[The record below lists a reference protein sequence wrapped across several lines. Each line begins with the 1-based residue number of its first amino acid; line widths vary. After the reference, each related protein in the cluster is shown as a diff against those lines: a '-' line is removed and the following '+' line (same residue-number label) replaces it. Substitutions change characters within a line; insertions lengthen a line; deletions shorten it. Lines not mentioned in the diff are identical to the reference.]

1 MLINGIDLSSLGV
14 QLYDRIINSNIVN
27 SVEEWLDGDIQP
39 TSIRQQDGF
48 KNITL
53 KFLVLCKTEE
63 DAYFRISRLTQSL
76 KKATVQFDDINL
88 EFEISLQGE
97 AQIDRLKNGNFIVS
111 YNFTSNYGKGVR
123 EVYTTDANM
132 TNSFK
137 LTVLYYQNSTTLL
150 ATESVSIRASSFN
163 GVNDT
168 LDSIG
173 IITNKYLPQ
182 YYNNGVATNLNG
194 LELTY
199 ENLMDLNT
207 LIINYAPISYKLTVR
222 YFMNNGSG
230 YYNQILENPLD
241 FTYPQIKNMTSIGQ
255 LVDAKTYKPD
265 GYKAR
270 IAYQGTM
277 SVESLLA
284 NSPIYVYYD
293 TIENEKSKNILVN
306 YEQENDNG
314 EFEIIQTAVLNV
326 RETDF
331 IDGMTLADFLT
342 LDAYRPDNTH
352 YTAGYLVSGSMTA
365 PITYETIEASY
376 TIRYARAENTTFV
389 EYYVGVYPEWYRLT
403 TITIKSKYKDSYA
416 TDFNLIRDFGLD
428 LDKYHTSE
436 YESGALYNGDVFD
449 SYDSVMNAGVLQVYY
464 RAINYPIVV
473 KYYTGDTTAVPTTET
488 ININALMF
496 LTNPV
501 LGDIIPINSH
511 RPEGYQFSA
520 SLSYSG
526 EVSLSALTQASPITI
541 VFEEI
546 KEVKT
551 KNIIVKYKK
560 ELASAY
566 TVVNTSLITVN
577 EADCINGIRLKDII
591 NLNLYKPDYYEN
603 GVIDGASSTA
613 LLTFDD
619 IESNYSVLYVA
630 STYTTPVR
638 YYTDSVDDLNWIG
651 SNNIS
656 YRVID
661 FETTT
666 TLYDLGLDINAFKP
680 SYCGDGQLQYNGAVN
695 FLALLELTSIN
706 IVYTVQ
712 VQPPEPGDIDYPH
725 RFLFL
730 QHNDLGD
737 YEYLHPEWTM
747 NHAFINT
754 GVSALDMSKLTV
766 IMECKRV
773 DENVP
778 LHNVNAG
785 YAYLFGSTSPL
796 GDFYMRFNNQTQYGT
811 NLTNVNTYEAR
822 AGKTSDMLTLTE
834 EKAIGFGSTAGIYA
848 SAQAGYSN
856 VVFTYTN
863 KLQSQNVEMPYP
875 LYLFANNKSG
885 SYSGGLAGIGIF
897 SCRIYYDN
905 TLLRDMIPVQYYD
918 KIGDQVAP
926 SNCLYDKI
934 TKTFFEDGTKLNS
947 FNIIDDDRYTDT
959 NLEHKIGHCYVN
971 YYKND
976 ALFQTVLVNFR
987 GSDFGEGK
995 TWDPYVNFMVDKYQ
1009 PSYYKPGVIKEMSD
1023 SFIVNFDNLN
1033 NKTFSVIYEE
1043 QANTIVVKYIKED
1056 VDGNQ
1061 TTLSEETI
1069 GISEKD
1075 FYQAPT
1081 FGDIVRINK
1090 HKPDGYETNFKYT
1103 GERVSLARVVEG
1115 SPYEIVYKPIAGEIQ
1130 TYTTVVKYIKKV
1142 FGIRTYETIG
1152 TETLTFD
1159 QSNFRDG
1166 EYIDFYINFDGKK
1179 PEKYY
1184 LAGEPYE
1191 WYRMDERL
1199 DKPEDLKD
1207 IYIVYYLPETQYLDI
1222 NYYVDSVAD
1231 ENLLAS
1237 TTWDYAIDSYEYP
1250 ISMVDTLP
1258 NDYINKYKPVR
1269 CAGGVFENPTATYG
1283 FEDLINLTSL
1293 NILYATI
1300 EEPHDP
1306 EKQSWENKVLYWQ
1319 VLGDPTGD
1327 YTIGADSL
1335 NRMPFPGGK
1344 IPYIDLGYR
1353 PKELQRLRVEIKG
1366 TSVGYGVWNGAEIS
1380 PDIGLARQ
1388 AYATQSLDYLPF
1400 FGYYAT
1406 EDIPVGETT
1415 SYTVKTPLGETF
1427 NNYTT
1432 YSRTSKGAFAV
1443 RPRLPRT
1450 SGWVYTAEGPQ
1461 YLDGQVWYSG
1471 SSAPGVIAG
1480 SPNYTSITGINGCYR
1495 RGVQKTLDDNFEEVN
1510 AFQNYGIGT
1519 TRKRNDGWPICLG
1532 RTGQMGE
1539 KVNNPVAS
1547 VIGNPFTFTL
1557 DAYNGYAECFEEDT
1571 SNSPYR
1577 IIFDN
1582 TDNDFFEGREQPRGT
1597 LSLFQATD
1605 PNTGKVNI
1613 MPFKSVIFPFCDP
1626 IGTPAGLQQTMLGNP
1641 YDLGSK
1647 YGSITTEELVGTGTD
1662 ANGNI
1667 IYTTITKTKNVNY
1680 AKFPLIQ
1687 YPQMTG
1693 CWIWSVKIYDRDKL
1707 VRDLIPVAQGDK
1719 IYDYVMPANGLFDKI
1734 TEIFFG
1740 NNNKGGTY
1748 KKEKVSGK
1756 DNEGNI
1762 AVSAQTI
1769 TIKPEEVF
1777 PLQVMYDPLVYG
1789 KITVNYY
1796 DADNTFI
1803 NNQYVDVPVWY
1814 NASNE
1819 PLEDILKF
1827 NDYKPDDFHL
1837 DGLIDLDKDLS
1848 FESMTTKQ
1856 VYELGTANIYYK
1868 LRTFTKTIVY
1878 YKDNYRVGSKDL
1890 FYSENDIKNAETLA
1904 DLGIDLDLYWDENFK
1919 HGKIVFNESIIAN
1932 DDIKAFIDAPSPIVV
1947 YEKLSQEEAPDLLY
1961 AEYYR
1966 GGAYDE

>member
-163 GVNDT
+163 GVDDT

-207 LIINYAPISYKLTVR
+207 LIINYAPISYRLTVR

-376 TIRYARAENTTFV
+376 TIRYGRAENTTFV

-403 TITIKSKYKDSYA
+403 TISIKSKYKDSYA

-526 EVSLSALTQASPITI
+526 EVSLSTLTQASPITI

-577 EADCINGIRLKDII
+577 EADCVNGIRLKDII

-712 VQPPEPGDIDYPH
+712 VRPPEPGDIDYPH

-971 YYKND
+971 YYKNG

-1056 VDGNQ
+1056 ADGNQ

-1075 FYQAPT
+1075 FYQVPS
-1081 FGDIVRINK
+1081 FGDIVRLNK
-1090 HKPDGYETNFKYT
+1090 YKPEGYETDFQYT
-1103 GERVSLARVVEG
+1103 GKRVSLARVVEG

-1327 YTIGADSL
+1327 YIIGADSL
-1335 NRMPFPGGK
+1335 NNMPFPGGK

-1461 YLDGQVWYSG
+1461 YLDGQVWYTG

-1480 SPNYTSITGINGCYR
+1480 SPNYTNIVGINGCYR
-1495 RGVQKTLDDNFEEVN
+1495 RGIQKTLDDNFEEIN

-1519 TRKRNDGWPICLG
+1519 TRKRNDGWPVCLG

-1547 VIGNPFTFTL
+1547 VVGNPFTFIL

-1582 TDNDFFEGREQPRGT
+1582 VDNDFFEGREQPRGT

-1626 IGTPAGLQQTMLGNP
+1626 IGTPMGLQQTMLGNP

-1662 ANGNI
+1662 ASGNI
-1667 IYTTITKTKNVNY
+1667 IYTTVSKTKNVNY

-1707 VRDLIPVAQGDK
+1707 VRDLIPVAKGDK

-1762 AVSAQTI
+1762 SVSAQTI

-1890 FYSENDIKNAETLA
+1890 FYSENDIKNAKTLK

>member
-14 QLYDRIINSNIVN
+14 QLYDRIINSNTVN

-163 GVNDT
+163 GVDDT

-230 YYNQILENPLD
+230 YYNQILENTLD
-241 FTYPQIKNMTSIGQ
+241 FTYPQIKDMTSIGQ

-284 NSPIYVYYD
+284 NSPVYVYYD

-326 RETDF
+326 RETNF

-376 TIRYARAENTTFV
+376 TIRYGRAENTTFV

-695 FLALLELTSIN
+695 FLALLELASIN

-976 ALFQTVLVNFR
+976 TLFQTVLVNFR

-1033 NKTFSVIYEE
+1033 NKTFSVVYEE
-1043 QANTIVVKYIKED
+1043 QANTIVVKYVKED
-1056 VDGNQ
+1056 ADGNQ
-1061 TTLSEETI
+1061 TTLAEETI

-1075 FYQAPT
+1075 FYQVPT
-1081 FGDIVRINK
+1081 FGDIVRLNK
-1090 HKPDGYETNFKYT
+1090 YKPEGYETDFQYT
-1103 GERVSLARVVEG
+1103 GKRVSLARVVEG
-1115 SPYEIVYKPIAGEIQ
+1115 SPYEIVYKPIAGETQ

-1199 DKPEDLKD
+1199 DKPENLKD
-1207 IYIVYYLPETQYLDI
+1207 VYIVYYLPETQYLDI
-1222 NYYVDSVAD
+1222 NYYVDTVAD

-1258 NDYINKYKPVR
+1258 NDYMNKYKPVR
-1269 CAGGVFENPTATYG
+1269 CSGGVFEDPTATYE
-1283 FEDLINLTSL
+1283 FEDLVNLTSL

-1306 EKQSWENKVLYWQ
+1306 EKQSWENKVLYWN
-1319 VLGDPTGD
+1319 VFGDPTED
-1327 YTIGADSL
+1327 YDIGADSL

-1366 TSVGYGVWNGAEIS
+1366 TSLGYGVWNGAEIS
-1380 PDIGLARQ
+1380 PDIGLAKQ
-1388 AYATQSLDYLPF
+1388 AYASQSLDYLPF

-1406 EDIPVGETT
+1406 EDIPVGQITSSTT
-1415 SYTVKTPLGETF
+1415 TTPLGETF
-1427 NNYTT
+1427 DNYTS
-1432 YSRTSKGAFAV
+1432 YSRTSKGAFAI

-1450 SGWVYTAEGPQ
+1450 TGWVYTAEGPQ
-1461 YLDGQVWYSG
+1461 YLDGQVWYVAG
-1471 SSAPGVIAG
+1471 STPGVIAG
-1480 SPNYTSITGINGCYR
+1480 QPDYRSIVGINGCYR
-1495 RGVQKTLDDNFEEVN
+1495 RGVQKTLDDNFEEID
-1510 AFQNYGIGT
+1510 AFRNYGIGT
-1519 TRKRNDGWPICLG
+1519 TRKRNDGWPVCLS

-1539 KVNNPVAS
+1539 TVNDPVAS
-1547 VIGNPFTFTL
+1547 IVGNPFTFTL

-1571 SNSPYR
+1571 TNSPYR
-1577 IIFDN
+1577 VIFDN
-1582 TDNDFFEGREQPRGT
+1582 ADNDFFEGREQPRGT

-1613 MPFKSVIFPFCDP
+1613 MPFRSVIYPFCDP
-1626 IGTPAGLQQTMLGNP
+1626 VGTPMGLQQTMLGNP

-1662 ANGNI
+1662 ASGNI
-1667 IYTTITKTKNVNY
+1667 IYTTVSKTRNVNY

-1687 YPQMTG
+1687 HPQMTG

-1719 IYDYVMPANGLFDKI
+1719 IYDYVMPGNGLFDKI

-1740 NNNKGGTY
+1740 NNNEGGTY

-1756 DNEGNI
+1756 DNDGNI

-1769 TIKPEEVF
+1769 TISPEEVY

-1803 NNQYVDVPVWY
+1803 DNQYVDVPVWY

-1856 VYELGTANIYYK
+1856 IYELGTANVYYK
-1868 LRTFTKTIVY
+1868 LRTFTKTVVY
-1878 YKDNYRVGSKDL
+1878 YKDNYRVGSKDV
-1890 FYSENDIKNAETLA
+1890 FYSENDIKNAKTLA

-1919 HGKIVFNESIIAN
+1919 HGKVVFDESIIAD

>member
-163 GVNDT
+163 GVDDT

-241 FTYPQIKNMTSIGQ
+241 FTYPQIKDMTSIGQ

-326 RETDF
+326 RETNF

-376 TIRYARAENTTFV
+376 TIRYGRAENTTFV

-712 VQPPEPGDIDYPH
+712 VRPPEPGDIDYPH

-971 YYKND
+971 YYKNG

-1056 VDGNQ
+1056 ADGNQ
-1061 TTLSEETI
+1061 TTLAEETLS
-1069 GISEKD
+1069 ISEKD
-1075 FYQAPT
+1075 FYKVPS
-1081 FGDIVRINK
+1081 FGDIVRLNK
-1090 HKPDGYETNFKYT
+1090 YKPEGYETDFQYT
-1103 GERVSLARVVEG
+1103 GKRVSLARIVEG

-1237 TTWDYAIDSYEYP
+1237 TTWGYAIDSYEYP
-1250 ISMVDTLP
+1250 ISMVDTLS

-1269 CAGGVFENPTATYG
+1269 CDGGVFENPTATYG

-1293 NILYATI
+1293 NIIYATI

-1380 PDIGLARQ
+1380 PDIGLAQQ
-1388 AYATQSLDYLPF
+1388 AYAAQSLDYLPF
-1400 FGYYAT
+1400 FGYYAI
-1406 EDIPVGETT
+1406 EDIPVGKIT
-1415 SYTVKTPLGETF
+1415 SHTVKTPLGETF

-1582 TDNDFFEGREQPRGT
+1582 ADNDFFEGREQPRGT

-1626 IGTPAGLQQTMLGNP
+1626 IGTPMGLQQTMLGNP

-1662 ANGNI
+1662 ASGNI
-1667 IYTTITKTKNVNY
+1667 IYTTVSKTKNVNY

-1719 IYDYVMPANGLFDKI
+1719 IYDYVMPGNGLFDKI

-1748 KKEKVSGK
+1748 KKEEVSGK

-1769 TIKPEEVF
+1769 TIEPEEVY

-1890 FYSENDIKNAETLA
+1890 FYSENDIKNAKTLA

-1919 HGKIVFNESIIAN
+1919 HGKVVFDESIIAN

>member
-163 GVNDT
+163 GVDDT

-230 YYNQILENPLD
+230 YYNQILENPLN

-326 RETDF
+326 RETNF

-376 TIRYARAENTTFV
+376 TIRYGRAENTTFV

-416 TDFNLIRDFGLD
+416 TDFNLIRDLELD

-712 VQPPEPGDIDYPH
+712 VRPPEPGDIDYPH

-1033 NKTFSVIYEE
+1033 NKTFSVIYKE

-1056 VDGNQ
+1056 ADGNQ

-1069 GISEKD
+1069 SISEKD
-1075 FYQAPT
+1075 FYQAPS
-1081 FGDIVRINK
+1081 FGDIVRLNK
-1090 HKPDGYETNFKYT
+1090 YKPEGYETNFQYT
-1103 GERVSLARVVEG
+1103 GKRVFLARLVEG
-1115 SPYEIVYKPIAGEIQ
+1115 SPYEIVYKPIAGEIR

-1207 IYIVYYLPETQYLDI
+1207 LYIVCYLPETQYLDI

-1269 CAGGVFENPTATYG
+1269 CDGGVFENPTATYG

-1293 NILYATI
+1293 NIIYATI

-1406 EDIPVGETT
+1406 EDIPVGEPT

-1461 YLDGQVWYSG
+1461 YLDGQVWYTG
-1471 SSAPGVIAG
+1471 SSTPGVIAG

-1495 RGVQKTLDDNFEEVN
+1495 RGVQKTLNDNFEEVN

-1547 VIGNPFTFTL
+1547 VVGNPFTFIL

-1626 IGTPAGLQQTMLGNP
+1626 IGTPMGLQQTMLGNP

-1662 ANGNI
+1662 ASGNI
-1667 IYTTITKTKNVNY
+1667 IYTTVSKTRNVNY

-1707 VRDLIPVAQGDK
+1707 VRDLIPVAKGDK

-1890 FYSENDIKNAETLA
+1890 FYSENDIKNAKTLA

>member
-163 GVNDT
+163 GVDDT

-293 TIENEKSKNILVN
+293 IIENEKSKNILVN

-376 TIRYARAENTTFV
+376 TIRYGRAENTTFV

-712 VQPPEPGDIDYPH
+712 VRPPEPGDIDYPH

-987 GSDFGEGK
+987 GNDFGEGK

-1056 VDGNQ
+1056 ADGNQ

-1075 FYQAPT
+1075 FYQVPS
-1081 FGDIVRINK
+1081 FGDIVRLNK
-1090 HKPDGYETNFKYT
+1090 YKPEGYETDFQYT
-1103 GERVSLARVVEG
+1103 GKRVSLARVVEG

-1327 YTIGADSL
+1327 YIIGADSL
-1335 NRMPFPGGK
+1335 NGMPFPGGK

-1461 YLDGQVWYSG
+1461 YLDGQVWYTG
-1471 SSAPGVIAG
+1471 SSAPGAIAG

-1519 TRKRNDGWPICLG
+1519 TRKRNDGWPVCLG

-1547 VIGNPFTFTL
+1547 VVGNPFTFTL

-1582 TDNDFFEGREQPRGT
+1582 VDNDFFEGREQPRGT

-1626 IGTPAGLQQTMLGNP
+1626 IGTPMGLQQTMLGNP

-1662 ANGNI
+1662 ASGNI
-1667 IYTTITKTKNVNY
+1667 IYTTVSKTKNVNY

-1769 TIKPEEVF
+1769 TIEPEEVY

-1890 FYSENDIKNAETLA
+1890 FYSENDIKNAKTLK

-1919 HGKIVFNESIIAN
+1919 HGKIIFNESIIAD

>member
-163 GVNDT
+163 GVDDT

-376 TIRYARAENTTFV
+376 TIRYGRAENTTFV

-403 TITIKSKYKDSYA
+403 TISIKSKYKDSYA

-712 VQPPEPGDIDYPH
+712 VKPPEPGDIDYPH

-754 GVSALDMSKLTV
+754 GVSARDMSKLTV

-1056 VDGNQ
+1056 ADGNQ

-1075 FYQAPT
+1075 FYRVPS
-1081 FGDIVRINK
+1081 FGDIVRLNK
-1090 HKPDGYETNFKYT
+1090 YKPEGYETDFQYT
-1103 GERVSLARVVEG
+1103 GKRVSLARIVEG

-1269 CAGGVFENPTATYG
+1269 CDGGVFENPTATYG

-1327 YTIGADSL
+1327 YIIGADSL
-1335 NRMPFPGGK
+1335 NNMPFPGGK

-1461 YLDGQVWYSG
+1461 YLDGQVWYTG

-1571 SNSPYR
+1571 TNSPYR
-1577 IIFDN
+1577 VIFDN
-1582 TDNDFFEGREQPRGT
+1582 ADNDFFEGREQPRGT

-1626 IGTPAGLQQTMLGNP
+1626 IGTPMGLQQTMLGNP

-1662 ANGNI
+1662 ASGNI
-1667 IYTTITKTKNVNY
+1667 IYTTVSKTKNVNY

-1769 TIKPEEVF
+1769 TIEPEEVY

-1890 FYSENDIKNAETLA
+1890 FYSENDIKNAKTLA

>member
-1 MLINGIDLSSLGV
+1 MLINGIDLTSFGI
-14 QLYDRIINSNIVN
+14 QLYDRIINSNAVTT
-27 SVEEWLDGDIQP
+27 SEEWLDGDIQP
-39 TSIRQQDGF
+39 TFIRQQDGF
-48 KNITL
+48 KSITL

-63 DAYFRISRLTQSL
+63 DAFFRISKLTQAL

-88 EFEISLQGE
+88 SFDISMQGE
-97 AQIDRLKNGNFIVS
+97 AEYERLKNGNFIVT
-111 YNFTSNYGKGVR
+111 YEFTSDYGKGVR

-163 GVNDT
+163 GVDDT

-207 LIINYAPISYKLTVR
+207 LIINYAPISYNITVR

-230 YYNQILENPLD
+230 YYNQILENTIN

-284 NSPIYVYYD
+284 NSPVYVYYD
-293 TIENEKSKNILVN
+293 TIENEKSKNILIN

-314 EFEIIQTAVLNV
+314 GFDNIQSAVLNV

-331 IDGMTLADFLT
+331 IEGMTLADFLT
-342 LDAYRPDNTH
+342 LDVYRPDQIH
-352 YTAGYLVSGSMTA
+352 YTSGYLVSGSMTA

-376 TIRYARAENTTFV
+376 TVRYARAENTTFV

-403 TITIKSKYKDSYA
+403 TISIKTKYKNSYA

-428 LDKYHTSE
+428 LNKYHTSE
-436 YESGALYNGDVFD
+436 YEDGALYNGDTFTN
-449 SYDSVMNAGVLQVYY
+449 YDSVMNAGVLQVYY

-473 KYYTGDTTAVPTTET
+473 KYYTGDTTATPVTET
-488 ININALMF
+488 VTINALMF
-496 LTNPV
+496 LSNPV

-526 EVSLSALTQASPITI
+526 EITLSALTQASPITI

-546 KEVKT
+546 QEVKT

-577 EADCINGIRLKDII
+577 EADCVNGVRLKDII
-591 NLNLYKPDYYEN
+591 NLNLYKPEYYEN

-613 LLTFDD
+613 LLTFEE
-619 IESNYSVLYVA
+619 IKSNYNILYVA

-651 SNNIS
+651 SSNIS

-680 SYCGDGQLQYNGAVN
+680 SYCGDGQLQYTGAVN
-695 FLALLELTSIN
+695 FSALLDLTSIN
-706 IVYTVQ
+706 IVYTMSVE
-712 VQPPEPGDIDYPH
+712 PPEPGEIDYPH

-737 YEYLHPEWTM
+737 YENLHPEWTM

-811 NLTNVNTYEAR
+811 NLTKVNTYEAR

-834 EKAIGFGSTAGIYA
+834 EKAIGFGLTAGIYA

-897 SCRIYYDN
+897 GCRIYYDN

-918 KIGDQVAP
+918 KIGDQIAP
-926 SNCLYDKI
+926 SNCLYDKV

-976 ALFQTVLVNFR
+976 TLFQTVLVNFR
-987 GSDFGEGK
+987 GNDFGEGK

-1033 NKTFSVIYEE
+1033 NKTFNVVYEE

-1056 VDGNQ
+1056 ADGSQ
-1061 TTLSEETI
+1061 TTLAEETLS
-1069 GISEKD
+1069 ISEKD
-1075 FYQAPT
+1075 FYQVPT

-1103 GERVSLARVVEG
+1103 GKRVSLARIVEG

-1130 TYTTVVKYIKKV
+1130 TYTTVVKYIKKI

-1184 LAGEPYE
+1184 LSGEPYE

-1199 DKPEDLKD
+1199 DNPENLKNL
-1207 IYIVYYLPETQYLDI
+1207 YVVYYLPETQYLDI

-1269 CAGGVFENPTATYG
+1269 CSGGVFENPTATYN
-1283 FEDLINLTSL
+1283 FEDLVNLTSL

-1300 EEPHDP
+1300 DEPHDP
-1306 EKQSWENKVLYWQ
+1306 EKQSWENKVLYWGTESSDLKANGTHNF
-1319 VLGDPTGD
+1319 V
-1327 YTIGADSL
+1327 
-1335 NRMPFPGGK
+1335 GGT

-1353 PKELQRLRVEIKG
+1353 PKELQRLRVEFKG
-1366 TSVGYGVWNGAEIS
+1366 TCVGQGVWNGIELKPNTGIAE
-1380 PDIGLARQ
+1380 Q
-1388 AYATQSLDYLPF
+1388 AYAVQSLDYLPF
-1400 FGYYAT
+1400 FGYYGIHSYPAGQT
-1406 EDIPVGETT
+1406 LYQQGTYT
-1415 SYTVKTPLGETF
+1415 SPLGEEF
-1427 NNYTT
+1427 DGTT
-1432 YSRTSKGAFAV
+1432 YGSYYSRGSKGAFAL
-1443 RPRLPRT
+1443 RPRLPRC

-1461 YLDGQVWYSG
+1461 YLDGQTWYVAG
-1471 SSAPGVIAG
+1471 STPGIISG
-1480 SPNYTSITGINGCYR
+1480 SPNYTKYMGINGCYR
-1495 RGVQKTLDDNFEEVN
+1495 RGVYKTLDDNFEEKDGYKE
-1510 AFQNYGIGT
+1510 YGIAV
-1519 TRKRNDGWPICLG
+1519 TRERPSDGWPACFG
-1532 RTGQMGE
+1532 RTGEMGE
-1539 KVNNPVAS
+1539 KVNDPTAS
-1547 VIGNPFTFTL
+1547 ILGNPFTFTL
-1557 DAYNGYAECFEEDT
+1557 DAYNGYAECYAEDD

-1577 IIFDN
+1577 VIFN
-1582 TDNDFFEGREQPRGT
+1582 NGDNDFFEGREQPRGT

-1605 PNTGKVNI
+1605 PNTGKINI
-1613 MPFKSVIFPFCDP
+1613 MPFNPLIFPYCEP
-1626 IGTPAGLQQTMLGNP
+1626 TGTPMGLQATMGNP
-1641 YDLGSK
+1641 YTLGNK

-1662 ANGNI
+1662 ASGNI
-1667 IYTTITKTKNVNY
+1667 IYSTVSKTRNVNY
-1680 AKFPLIQ
+1680 AKFPLQQ
-1687 YPQMTG
+1687 YPQMSG
-1693 CWIWSVKIYDRDKL
+1693 CWVWGIKIYDRDKL

-1719 IYDYVMPANGLFDKI
+1719 IYNYVMPANGLFDKV

-1740 NNNKGGTY
+1740 NSNEGGVY
-1748 KKEKVSGK
+1748 EQESVSGK
-1756 DNEGNI
+1756 NNDGTI
-1762 AVSAQTI
+1762 SLTKASRTI
-1769 TIKPEEVF
+1769 TADEII
-1777 PLQVMYDPLVYG
+1777 PLQVMYDPLIYG

-1796 DADNTFI
+1796 NSDNTFI
-1803 NNQYVDVPVWY
+1803 DNQYVDVPVWY
-1814 NASNE
+1814 NANNE
-1819 PLEDILKF
+1819 PLKDILKF
-1827 NDYKPDDFHL
+1827 NEYKPDDFHL

-1848 FESMTTKQ
+1848 FEKMTTKQ
-1856 VYELGTANIYYK
+1856 VYGLGTANIYYK

-1878 YKDNYRVGSKDL
+1878 YKDNYRVGSKDI
-1890 FYSENDIKNAETLA
+1890 FYSIEDIQNAKTLK
-1904 DLGIDLDLYWDENFK
+1904 DLGINLDLYWDKDFK
-1919 HGKIVFNESIIAN
+1919 HGKVVFNESIIAN